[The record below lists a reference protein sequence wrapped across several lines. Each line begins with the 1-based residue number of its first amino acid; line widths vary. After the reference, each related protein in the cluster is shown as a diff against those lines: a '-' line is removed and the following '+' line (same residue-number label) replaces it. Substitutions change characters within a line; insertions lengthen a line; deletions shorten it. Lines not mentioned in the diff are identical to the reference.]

1 MPETLYTTGEA
12 AKLLGVHTKTMYRW
26 CRDGQI
32 TAHKTSP
39 IGNWRITRTALV
51 EYAQANRIP
60 LQEVSNGHN

>member
-1 MPETLYTTGEA
+1 MPQTMYTTGEA

-39 IGNWRITRTALV
+39 FGNWRITRSTVV
-51 EYAQANRIP
+51 EYARQNGIP
-60 LQEVSNGHN
+60 LQEETNGNN